1 MNKRKLF
8 QKFNKSQISKDFQ
21 IKEVNIQMQIRKE
34 KDLNLENSKGI
45 TLIALVISII
55 VMLIL
60 AGISLNAVIGDNGII
75 TQAQNATYMQGIAA
89 LEEYLQME
97 YVKYYDEAENYTSKI
112 ELLASKMNNLCLKEG
127 TRNYI
132 MYNGKMYYLLNKA
145 SLPSDLKNQL
155 KGGDT
160 TEREKYIR
168 LIDVYGIT
176 SDLKVY
182 YCSNG
187 TDTVLGTIEEKN
199 VDPNIP
205 VQKLNNDAE
214 MKKAITEALAEQGII
229 VGENGITTG
238 NVATIKELELD
249 GSKYNIKSLSALSE
263 LNALQKLELKDINV
277 SNLEG
282 IDGCS
287 MLQYIFFE
295 NCKIENYEHIT
306 KVLGLKYL
314 YEYLPPDRSEEECN
328 REIENLSIAME
339 KADDLNKLE
348 YVGMFGYD
356 FIRDGYGI
364 GVGGKDIMSENSIVA
379 SKNKLSDIA
388 SLSRWSDTVKSSIRY
403 MYLNNNSISNIESL
417 EGYKNIYEL
426 WILNN
431 SNLVSLNGL
440 ENHTNLRYIVGQR
453 CNLSNISGL
462 SGCSNLYYVTLL
474 TNSRLTS
481 LAGIENSNM
490 YKLIA
495 YNCNLTD
502 ISALETI
509 KNTLEY
515 LDIKNNSNLQNVE
528 VISKCNKLNNLYL
541 ANNNNMLDADV
552 IKLEGI
558 IANCGTN
565 YSLPTKYNM
574 LFSNLTSY
582 DYTSFGLTDTSR
594 EITSLKNKTNVEWL
608 RLYGNTDLGKSRLAK
623 LIKDGYLEIE
633 ELDKIKENLDLTEE
647 QRSYIDSL
655 KNKGKASIENMTDS
669 EIESTENSSDIYIRY
684 VLSTLTGLK
693 KLSIGNIA
701 NITAI
706 DFLNKVT
713 NLSELDLRGTNITDL
728 SKLETQALRLGT
740 LAVDNTGIDFSK
752 IQNTL
757 NRIYDNYRNDNDT
770 KSVWYNNSYN
780 DINTAG
786 LKLFN
791 NNFENAFEN
800 CTNITKLNVNNE
812 SGGRID
818 LSKCVNLN
826 YLDIKYGLI
835 VTPNK
840 NMNYVRCY
848 YGVLDCRVT
857 PYVKTVDFG
866 ENRDAQNSFQYMVNT
881 QIETLDL
888 GGYSIPNL
896 EVLDN
901 LEGCKSTLKNIRAR
915 SNFGSYYYKPQI
927 GGLGKLEDF
936 TKLETIILAGT
947 RNSGILEGASKL
959 KAVKELNVRSNDIP
973 DISELSGLT
982 TLRSLYLEDN
992 KISNVTPLS
1001 NLTNLQILEL
1011 SNNSI
1016 NDIYPLRNL
1025 VQNGRTSITSLDLRN
1040 NLLENN
1046 NSSGQDNIGVLKL
1059 FKDTGTQ
1066 IEYSGNNFSDTS
1078 ILN

>member
-1 MNKRKLF
+1 
-8 QKFNKSQISKDFQ
+8 
-21 IKEVNIQMQIRKE
+21 
-34 KDLNLENSKGI
+34 
-45 TLIALVISII
+45 
-55 VMLIL
+55 MLIL
-60 AGISLNAVIGDNGII
+60 AGVSLNAVIGDNGII

-89 LEEYLQME
+89 LEEYLQTE
-97 YVKYYDEAENYTSKI
+97 YVKYYDEADEYINKI
-112 ELLASKMNNLCLKEG
+112 ELLSNKMPDLCLKDG
-127 TRNYI
+127 TKNYI
-132 MYNGKMYYLLNKA
+132 MYNGKMYYLVNKQ
-145 SLPSDLKNQL
+145 SLPDDIKNGL

-160 TEREKYIR
+160 TERSKYIR

-176 SDLKVY
+176 SDLRVY

-187 TDTVLGTIEEKN
+187 TDTVLGTMEDKN
-199 VDPNIP
+199 IDPNIP

-214 MKKAITEALAEQGII
+214 MKKAITEALAKQGII

-249 GSKYNIKSLSALSE
+249 GSKYNVKSLSALSE

-277 SNLEG
+277 SSLEG

-306 KVLGLKYL
+306 KVLDLKYL

-356 FIRDGYGI
+356 FIRGGYGI
-364 GVGGKDIMSENSIVA
+364 GLDGRDIMNDSYTAVA
-379 SKNKLSDIA
+379 DKSKLSSIA
-388 SLSRWSDTVKSSIRY
+388 SLSKWSETVKSSIKY

-417 EGYKNIYEL
+417 VEYKNIYEL

-440 ENHTNLRYIVGQR
+440 ENHTNLRYIVAQR
-453 CNLSNISGL
+453 CSLNNILGL
-462 SGCSNLYYVTLL
+462 SGCSKLYYVTFYR
-474 TNSRLTS
+474 NSNLTS
-481 LAGIENSNM
+481 LTGIDNSSM

-502 ISALETI
+502 ISALETT

-515 LDIKNNSNLQNVE
+515 LNIQNNSNLQNVE
-528 VISKCNKLNNLYL
+528 VISKCTKLNNLYL
-541 ANNNNMLDADV
+541 ANNNNMLDTDV
-552 IKLEGI
+552 IKLEAI

-565 YSLPTKYNM
+565 YSLPTKYNA

-582 DYTSFGLTDTSR
+582 DYTSLGLTDTSK
-594 EITSLKNKTNVEWL
+594 EITALKNRTNIEWL

-623 LIKDGYLEIE
+623 LIKDGYLELE
-633 ELDKIKENLDLTEE
+633 ELDKIKENLDLIEE
-647 QRSYIDSL
+647 QKIYIDSL
-655 KNKGKASIENMTDS
+655 KSKGKASIESMSDS
-669 EIESTENSSDIYIRY
+669 EIESTEKESDIYIRY

-701 NITAI
+701 NITSI

-728 SKLETQALRLGT
+728 SKLETRALRLGT
-740 LAVDNTGIDFSK
+740 LVVDNTGIDFSK

-757 NRIYDNYRNDNDT
+757 NRIYDNYGNDSST
-770 KSVWYNNSYN
+770 KSVWRN
-780 DINTAG
+780 DVFNIIITAG

-791 NNFENAFEN
+791 NNFENAFKN
-800 CTNITKLNVNNE
+800 CTNITKLNVSNE

-826 YLDIKYGLI
+826 YLEIRYGLI

-848 YGVLDCRVT
+848 YGVLDCSNT
-857 PYVKTVDFG
+857 PYIKEINFG
-866 ENRDAQNSFQYMVNT
+866 ENRNTQNSFQYMANT
-881 QIETLDL
+881 QIENLSL

-896 EVLDN
+896 ELLDTLN
-901 LEGCKSTLKNIRAR
+901 GCKNTLKDLRAR
-915 SNFGSYYYKPQI
+915 SEFSEFYYRPQT
-927 GGLGKLEDF
+927 GGLGALEDF
-936 TKLETIILAGT
+936 TKLETIILAGL

-959 KAVKELNVRSNDIP
+959 KAVKALNIRSNDIP

-982 TLRSLYLEDN
+982 TLESLYLGDN
-992 KISNVTPLS
+992 KISNITPLS

-1025 VQNGRTSITSLDLRN
+1025 VQNGRTCITSLDLRN

-1046 NSSGQDNIGVLKL
+1046 NSSGQDNVEVLKL
-1059 FKDTGTQ
+1059 FKDAGAQ
-1066 IEYSGNNFSDTS
+1066 IEYSGNNFSDIS